1 MLNLNNTDMLLRLY
15 KVQRQFSSTLFRGT
29 QLRSKTTKEN
39 EWMINT
45 ESRVAIISVEEGT
58 YIQGETVSFMFLKWV
73 MSIQELLL
81 FFALSTHISGY
92 KL

>member
-58 YIQGETVSFMFLKWV
+58 YIKERQ
-73 MSIQELLL
+73 
-81 FFALSTHISGY
+81 
-92 KL
+92 